1 MTDHD
6 QFFADRPTNPPTLL
20 GLVAR
25 YGALMVAASSPRLDG
40 EVASARA
47 AEAADVFREI
57 GRRRRAAEALTTYTD
72 RATVMDVLDGRS

>member
-6 QFFADRPTNPPTLL
+6 QFFADRPTNPLTLL
-20 GLVAR
+20 DLVSR

-57 GRRRRAAEALTTYTD
+57 GRRWRAAEALTAYTD
-72 RATVMDVLDGRS
+72 RVTVMETLDGQA